1 VEPWDKAFLKD
12 HSSHGTLYSS
22 LPIGEDPLVLQ
33 ASFKEHSSHS
43 TLSSSLPIEEDL
55 IGLQAIKFFTTL
67 SIYKI
72 LILFLGGQGVY

>member
-1 VEPWDKAFLKD
+1 MEPWDKAFLKD

-22 LPIGEDPLVLQ
+22 LPIGKDLLVLQ
-33 ASFKEHSSHS
+33 ASFKEHSSHG
-43 TLSSSLPIEEDL
+43 TSSSLPIEEDL

-72 LILFLGGQGVY
+72 LILFLGGQ